1 MISLHIVLRDFA
13 LVDLFL
19 LGEEIHR
26 IALLQERIALVLLVG
41 ENAAN
46 CPCVPF
52 VFAARRL
59 DAVGSQPGGNA
70 VRRHALQEHTVDAAD
85 DDRLVLIQ
93 DEIAI
98 GTPVVAKK
106 PLEGY
111 GDLAVC
117 KPLSLSPGTVL
128 GNTAAFLL
136 RQGGHNGDKQFS
148 LAVQRPDVFLFK
160 IDLHALFL

>member
-1 MISLHIVLRDFA
+1 M
-13 LVDLFL
+13 
-19 LGEEIHR
+19 
-26 IALLQERIALVLLVG
+26 
-41 ENAAN
+41 
-46 CPCVPF
+46 
-52 VFAARRL
+52 
-59 DAVGSQPGGNA
+59 
-70 VRRHALQEHTVDAAD
+70 RRHALQEHTVDAVD

-106 PLEGY
+106 SLEGY

-117 KPLSLSPGTVL
+117 EPLSLSPGAVL
-128 GNTAAFLL
+128 GNAAAFFL
-136 RQGGHNGDKQFS
+136 RQRGHNGDKQFS